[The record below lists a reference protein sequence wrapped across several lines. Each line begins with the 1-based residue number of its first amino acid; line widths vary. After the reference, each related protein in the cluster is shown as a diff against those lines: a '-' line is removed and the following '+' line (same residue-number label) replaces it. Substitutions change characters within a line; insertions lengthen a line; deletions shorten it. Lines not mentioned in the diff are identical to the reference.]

1 MSPKSTQGLTRA
13 RCLIN
18 VSQRY
23 WRDQV
28 GGRGRGGGGA
38 VAKRKGCREGKGLPG
53 LERNPVPCI
62 FRCSQ
67 SIFKRGYAKLGCTES
82 FRMKRKIPECGQENP
97 RMAPRPGGRAWLPRR
112 APKGK
117 FSKFRSQCGIG
128 KEGGPSRPG
137 LAPGT
142 RCDLESRP
150 RGQRGRISAR
160 AALPPPGRVPR
171 AAPARPLGGACALVG
186 ASPAQAKSTAEPGGG
201 ANPSPRV
208 PGTGGQR
215 RQPR

>member
-1 MSPKSTQGLTRA
+1 MGEGVEGVGPWREERVAERVKASLRLRETQSLA
-13 RCLIN
+13 
-18 VSQRY
+18 SS
-23 WRDQV
+23 
-28 GGRGRGGGGA
+28 GA
-38 VAKRKGCREGKGLPG
+38 PRV
-53 LERNPVPCI
+53 
-62 FRCSQ
+62 F
-67 SIFKRGYAKLGCTES
+67 FKRGYAKLGCTES

-117 FSKFRSQCGIG
+117 FSKFRSQGGIG

-171 AAPARPLGGACALVG
+171 AASARPLGGACVLVG
-186 ASPAQAKSTAEPGGG
+186 ASPAQAKGTAEPGGG